1 MELHH
6 LINATTA
13 EIQYL
18 YLRDNIPW
26 IVGCS
31 WGKDSS
37 CTLQLIWKALAKL
50 SPEQRHKNINV
61 ITTDTG
67 VENPIIA
74 NFCRQSIEK
83 LNAGAEK
90 YQMPFKAHL
99 LKPTIDNSFWVLSIG
114 KGYARP
120 THQHRWCTPRLKIA
134 PSDRFIK
141 QYVSQHGESI
151 LALGVRKDESIK
163 RKTSIEKHQGFAL
176 EQNLSSSSSLLN
188 CTIYTPIADW
198 TTSQVW
204 QYLLQIENPWGG
216 SNQQLFQIYR
226 GATNSAECPLV
237 VEENTTSC
245 GKSRFGCYV
254 CTVASSEHSLTSMIE
269 NSAETVGFSVGSFPQ
284 KTRRNEWLE
293 PLLELREILANSSNS
308 DRNLRLTTKGVQFH
322 FNKVNSQ
329 INLEPTPGK
338 YHQNFRTAL
347 LTKLLE
353 AQKQIKINAPKQY
366 RDFEFITLEELSQI
380 RYLWLTYHH
389 EIEDLLPKIYQSV
402 MEKKYCELAPERLVN
417 KLDDD
422 FWQTAKEIADE
433 PEARLIASLLN
444 VEAKHQAINQR
455 QGIYQALNQQIKQ
468 QKMSQE
474 SEIYLGYKSKQA
486 KNIDK
491 AASTIAFLKLTNRP
505 IPKNKILRFQ

>member
-1 MELHH
+1 MPDRL
-6 LINATTA
+6 T
-13 EIQYL
+13 
-18 YLRDNIPW
+18 NI
-26 IVGCS
+26 
-31 WGKDSS
+31 
-37 CTLQLIWKALAKL
+37 A
-50 SPEQRHKNINV
+50 
-61 ITTDTG
+61 G
-67 VENPIIA
+67 VLPG
-74 NFCRQSIEK
+74 SK
-83 LNAGAEK
+83 STK
-90 YQMPFKAHL
+90 
-99 LKPTIDNSFWVLSIG
+99 
-114 KGYARP
+114 
-120 THQHRWCTPRLKIA
+120 
-134 PSDRFIK
+134 SDRFIK
-141 QYVSQHGESI
+141 QHVSQYGESI

-163 RKTSIEKHQGFAL
+163 RKTSIEKHQGSAL
-176 EQNLSSSSSLLN
+176 EQNLSPSSSLLN

-226 GATNSAECPLV
+226 GATNSSECPLV

-269 NSAETVGFSVGSFPQ
+269 NSA
-284 KTRRNEWLE
+284 KNEWLE
-293 PLLELREILANSSNS
+293 PLLELREILANSNNR
-308 DRNLRLTTKGVQFH
+308 DRHLRLTTKGVQFH

-353 AQKQIKINAPKQY
+353 TQKQIKTNAPKQY
-366 RDFEFITLEELSQI
+366 RDFELITLEELSQI

-402 MEKKYCELAPERLVN
+402 MGKEYCELAPERLVN

-433 PEARLIASLLN
+433 PEAKLIASLLN

-455 QGIYQALNQQIKQ
+455 QGIYQALTQQIKQ

-491 AASTIAFLKLTNRP
+491 AASTICEAVSFRIAFLKLTNRP
-505 IPKNKILRFQ
+505 IPKNKILKFQ

>member
-1 MELHH
+1 M
-6 LINATTA
+6 
-13 EIQYL
+13 
-18 YLRDNIPW
+18 
-26 IVGCS
+26 
-31 WGKDSS
+31 
-37 CTLQLIWKALAKL
+37 
-50 SPEQRHKNINV
+50 

-120 THQHRWCTPRLKIA
+120 THQHRWCTPRLKID

-141 QYVSQHGESI
+141 QHVSQYGESI

-176 EQNLSSSSSLLN
+176 EQNLDASSSLLN
-188 CTIYTPIADW
+188 STIYTPIADW

-269 NSAETVGFSVGSFPQ
+269 NSAE
-284 KTRRNEWLE
+284 NEWLE

-308 DRNLRLTTKGVQFH
+308 DRNLDGPFNAGNPRNGLSRNLRLTTKGVQFH

-338 YHQNFRTAL
+338 YHLFHSIRRNRSRKKVKAETEE
-347 LTKLLE
+347 KLVAI
-353 AQKQIKINAPKQY
+353 AQCSYEKINGSGQLLNKYADTEQV
-366 RDFEFITLEELSQI
+366 RDLNSFN
-380 RYLWLTYHH
+380 
-389 EIEDLLPKIYQSV
+389 
-402 MEKKYCELAPERLVN
+402 RLV
-417 KLDDD
+417 
-422 FWQTAKEIADE
+422 
-433 PEARLIASLLN
+433 
-444 VEAKHQAINQR
+444 
-455 QGIYQALNQQIKQ
+455 QQIQ
-468 QKMSQE
+468 ELKMLV
-474 SEIYLGYKSKQA
+474 EIHHLGEQVTVRRLSGVNLHTRNA
-486 KNIDK
+486 
-491 AASTIAFLKLTNRP
+491 P
-505 IPKNKILRFQ
+505 